1 MRNSNIFLFLLEDD
15 FNLLA
20 ISKSHGS
27 ETT

>member
-1 MRNSNIFLFLLEDD
+1 MRNSNNFLFLLEDD
-15 FNLLA
+15 FNLPA